1 MKELREIYISRRRI
15 IMSENIIN
23 KILKRIPRW
32 KDIYFRLSMDIAQQ
46 IDDIIR
52 KDGIKQAEL
61 AKKLGKHESEIS
73 KWLSG
78 NHNFTLKTLAKL
90 EDILEERIIF
100 IANEFQEYLLKPEIQ
115 YTTNATSA
123 EGIEIEKNYDIESK
137 RLNKK
142 TITIKNNAISLA
154 DAA

>member
-1 MKELREIYISRRRI
+1 
-15 IMSENIIN
+15 MSENIIN

-100 IANEFQEYLLKPEIQ
+100 IANEFQEYLLKPKIQ
-115 YTTNATSA
+115 YTTNVTSA